1 MSDKKIVL
9 VVEDE
14 LHIANLIE
22 TNLQLEG
29 YQTKVCMTARDAIET
44 VKTSSIDII
53 LLDVMLPDGSGID
66 VCRKVKMLRSD
77 VPILMLSALG
87 QSSDRIKG
95 LKAGA
100 DDYLP
105 KPFELE
111 ELLLRVNNLAGRYNN
126 ENSQSTQVVNLGQAS
141 INFEDL
147 TITRDDEMH
156 RLTNKSALLLK
167 YIVEH
172 RGEVISRQSILD
184 DVWGFDHYPN
194 TRTMDNF
201 ITTFRKYIE
210 EIPSDPQI
218 ITTVRGIG
226 YRIN

>member
-1 MSDKKIVL
+1 MPDKKVVL
-9 VVEDE
+9 IVEDE
-14 LHIANLIE
+14 AHIASLIE

-29 YQTKVCMTARDAIET
+29 FETAICSSAQDAVEF
-44 VKTSSIDII
+44 VKSQSVDIL

-66 VCRKVKMLRSD
+66 ACRRVKMIRSNLP
-77 VPILMLSALG
+77 VLMLSALG

-111 ELLLRVNNLAGRYNN
+111 ELLLRVHNLTGRYAAD
-126 ENSQSTQVVNLGQAS
+126 SPDIVQLVKLGAAT
-141 INFEDL
+141 INFDDL
-147 TITRDDEMH
+147 TITRDHEVH
-156 RLTNKSALLLK
+156 RLTSNSGLLLK

-172 RGEVISRQSILD
+172 RGEVISRQSIMNE
-184 DVWGFDHYPN
+184 VWGLDRYPN
-194 TRTMDNF
+194 SRTIDNL

-210 EIPSDPQI
+210 EIPSAPAI

>member
-1 MSDKKIVL
+1 M
-9 VVEDE
+9 
-14 LHIANLIE
+14 HIASLIE

-29 YQTKVCMTARDAIET
+29 FKTTICPTSHEAIEF
-44 VKTSSIDII
+44 VMNQRVDII

-66 VCRKVKMLRSD
+66 LCRRIKMHRSNL
-77 VPILMLSALG
+77 PILILSALG

-111 ELLLRVNNLAGRYNN
+111 ELLLRVYNLTGRYKRDGQ
-126 ENSQSTQVVNLGQAS
+126 EGAQIVTLGAAL
-141 INFEDL
+141 INFDDL
-147 TITRDDEMH
+147 TITRDDDVH
-156 RLTNKSALLLK
+156 RLTSNGALLLK

-172 RGEVISRQSILD
+172 RGEVISRQSIMD
-184 DVWGFDHYPN
+184 EVWGYDRYPN
-194 TRTMDNF
+194 SRTIDNF

-210 EIPSDPQI
+210 ETPSEPNI
-218 ITTVRGIG
+218 ITTVRGLG